1 MPQARLKFEGGELE
15 LGGSVVTLGRASDN
29 SVSFPDDD
37 NVSRY
42 HAEIEP
48 RGEYYCLVDL
58 GSSNGVTVNGQPVA
72 GELYL
77 WDGAEIALGGTSIV
91 KVQFASNGEYI
102 EEEQPFEAEPATSGT
117 ENVAAAEAAPAGSKK
132 MLAASAGIFGL
143 AVLFAAGAGAIY
155 YTSGS
160 GTCDARVEI
169 LSPEQGEAITDR
181 TEIRIDVTNEGCV
194 GRAIFAIDGI
204 EFASSDEPPF
214 EVSVDPDEFPEF
226 ADGYDY
232 PLTVL
237 LEDNERNRFTTS
249 DPVLLAFET
258 RAIAKPTPGDIVKNG
273 GGQETRPADTRPSA
287 VSLIDIHNMSKQLL
301 SQFPASAGH
310 SVSNRQLLIEIQK
323 RTAEYAKDGYFNK
336 AANYRDAINVAYV
349 REQNLDAGLGFILAM
364 SRSQFDPAAAG
375 NELGIWRMSNEFV
388 TENGYLGQCGTETL
402 ADPSQNCAAN
412 ASALYLKS
420 VIFGVFDGDPIYS
433 VAAFG
438 KSPQEAAAWND
449 GLPENRADIWNTVTG
464 AAEREQII
472 RFFAAGI
479 VAENPQKFGLTNDRP
494 LSELY
499 RLTL

>member
-48 RGEYYCLVDL
+48 RGDYYCLVDL

-91 KVQFASNGEYI
+91 KVQFASNGEYV
-102 EEEQPFEAEPATSGT
+102 EEEQPVDAEPAASAN

-132 MLAASAGIFGL
+132 MLAASAGIFAL
-143 AVLFAAGAGAIY
+143 AVLFAGGAGGVY
-155 YTSGS
+155 YTAGS

-169 LSPEQGEAITDR
+169 LSPEQGEAISDKTD
-181 TEIRIDVTNEGCV
+181 IRIDVTNEGCV

-258 RAIAKPTPGDIVKNG
+258 RAIAKPTQGDIAKNG
-273 GGQETRPADTRPSA
+273 
-287 VSLIDIHNMSKQLL
+287 
-301 SQFPASAGH
+301 
-310 SVSNRQLLIEIQK
+310 
-323 RTAEYAKDGYFNK
+323 NK
-336 AANYRDAINVAYV
+336 AECGLAYRHTQYV
-349 REQNLDAGLGFILAM
+349 
-364 SRSQFDPAAAG
+364 
-375 NELGIWRMSNEFV
+375 
-388 TENGYLGQCGTETL
+388 
-402 ADPSQNCAAN
+402 
-412 ASALYLKS
+412 
-420 VIFGVFDGDPIYS
+420 
-433 VAAFG
+433 
-438 KSPQEAAAWND
+438 
-449 GLPENRADIWNTVTG
+449 
-464 AAEREQII
+464 
-472 RFFAAGI
+472 
-479 VAENPQKFGLTNDRP
+479 
-494 LSELY
+494 
-499 RLTL
+499 